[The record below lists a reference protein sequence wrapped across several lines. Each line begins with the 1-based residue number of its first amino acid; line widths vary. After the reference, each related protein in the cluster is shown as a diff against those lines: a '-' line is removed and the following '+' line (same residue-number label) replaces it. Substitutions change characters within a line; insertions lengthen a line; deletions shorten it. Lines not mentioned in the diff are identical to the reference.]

1 MGTTSLHLD
10 AWSLAWHEFWLKVAP
25 LCGNADCPHTQTLW
39 ARFRG
44 RPRGVV
50 MQGLRY
56 CREDCLERALTD
68 ALRRVRSPLPRA
80 AAPHRIPLGLL
91 LLSRQQLTV
100 EQLRT
105 ALATQRA
112 AGHGKIGEW
121 LMALGFVSEQ
131 QLTAALARQ
140 WSCPVLRPNSLNT
153 SDATRRSPQIPV
165 TLLEDFVMLPVDYV
179 ESTATLHIAFG
190 EGIDYSVLYAI
201 EQMVGCH
208 TEVCMAAP
216 SFVREKLQAL
226 SVHRGESEV
235 VFDRV
240 SDGDEFSRIIRSY
253 CARLSASEI
262 RLAECGS
269 HLWVRLLRPS
279 RPPLDLLLRPSG
291 TARAQSGA
299 LPFPSDSW
307 QKACDSEQRGGK
319 RSAVATKSKTSPER
333 SRRDLVLPSLSTGP
347 EERAVTH

>member
-25 LCGNADCPHTQTLW
+25 PCGHADCLHTQTLW
-39 ARFRG
+39 ARLRG
-44 RPRGVV
+44 KPRGVV
-50 MQGLRY
+50 IQGLRY

-68 ALRRVRSPLPRA
+68 ALRRVRSPLSRA
-80 AAPHRIPLGLL
+80 TAPHRIPLGLL

-112 AGHGKIGEW
+112 AGRGKIGEW
-121 LMALGFVSEQ
+121 LLALGFVSEQ

-140 WSCPVLRPNSLNT
+140 WSCPVLRPNSLNM
-153 SDATRRSPQIPV
+153 SVATRRAPQIPV

-179 ESTATLHIAFG
+179 ESTETLHIAFG

-208 TEVCMAAP
+208 TEVCMVAP
-216 SFVREKLQAL
+216 SFVRERLQAL
-226 SVHRGESEV
+226 SGHRGESEV

-240 SDGDEFSRIIRSY
+240 ADGEEFSRIIRSY
-253 CARLSASEI
+253 CIRLSAAEI
-262 RLAECGS
+262 RLAGCGP

-279 RPPLDLLLRPSG
+279 RPPLDLLLRSSG
-291 TARAQSGA
+291 IAPDKIGA
-299 LPFPSDSW
+299 LPFPLDS
-307 QKACDSEQRGGK
+307 
-319 RSAVATKSKTSPER
+319 
-333 SRRDLVLPSLSTGP
+333 
-347 EERAVTH
+347 